1 MNFSGA
7 TGRARVITASVT
19 ACALG
24 ALVLPGA
31 SAAPGGAASA
41 GAGGMPT
48 TVMERAVSAPGTIT
62 SRVRGT
68 FGKAGTVRGTF
79 APDRFLVQRGQAYAN
94 GVLTATLRRG
104 NGDVV
109 GSVTRRVTIPVK
121 SGTASASRDA
131 GLTAAQGEVCDIL
144 NLVLGPL
151 DLNLLGLEVHLKR
164 VVLDIVAR
172 PGAGNL
178 LGNLL
183 CAVAGLLD
191 GTGLL
196 NELRLANALNRIL
209 ALLRI

>member
-31 SAAPGGAASA
+31 SAASGGSVPA

-68 FGKAGTVRGTF
+68 FGNAGTVRGTF

-104 NGDVV
+104 NGSVV
-109 GSVTRRVTIPVK
+109 GTVTRRVTIPVK
-121 SGTASASRDA
+121 SGTASANP
-131 GLTAAQGEVCDIL
+131 GVTAAQGEVCDIL

-196 NELRLANALNRIL
+196 NELRIANALNRIL